1 MIHFPDQDEV
11 AYTDELS
18 QSANYVVRG
27 YEEKLD
33 DAIRL
38 DEARQAVVD
47 GGYPD
52 FWKPV
57 EDWWLD

>member
-1 MIHFPDQDEV
+1 MIHVLDQDDV
-11 AYTDELS
+11 VYSDES
-18 QSANYVVRG
+18 IQSKNYVVRG

-38 DEARQAVVD
+38 DEARQSGLD
-47 GGYPD
+47 GGYPE

>member
-1 MIHFPDQDEV
+1 MIRDLDQDEV
-11 AYTDELS
+11 AYSDESLLS
-18 QSANYVVRG
+18 SNYVVRG

-38 DEARQAVVD
+38 DEARQAVLD
-47 GGYPD
+47 SGYPE